1 VGGLA
6 LYFGFSA
13 TQDVLGGVMLR
24 TSDKCQYPGCGQEQE
39 HPNHWK
45 LCQARW
51 EPTLTGHFFVAP
63 DESLALPDL
72 EAMER
77 WA

>member
-1 VGGLA
+1 
-6 LYFGFSA
+6 
-13 TQDVLGGVMLR
+13 MLR